1 MNFGGTIR
9 LNRIGVCIIIGVFVL
24 FLLYMSSNSSG
35 GDAKVPVVKD
45 VSDNNSINLRKLLIA
60 AIQVAEKGGKE
71 VVAVK
76 KDNNL
81 DEKTKGKTKEGVN
94 DPVTKAD
101 YKSHCVMYYSLKHW
115 FPTLKVISEEHSS
128 EKDCSNLLFLDLDSN
143 PNTVTSSSISLPDE
157 MIPPEDIT
165 VWIDPLDATK
175 EYTGMKHNLGTGMAQ
190 VASFRLS
197 TIPINHKLL
206 LSFQTTNVT
215 ENLLEYVTTMVCVAV
230 KGKPI
235 IGVVHKPF
243 GVEPKTSWAWF
254 AVAHTPNLKP
264 INEAIKNISEQAF
277 GKNVEVISAAGAGY
291 KSLEVATGNVT
302 AYIHTTAI
310 KKWDVCAGNAIVES
324 LGGKMTTLT
333 NEQLNYSD
341 TNVVNEKGL
350 LATMAKH
357 DWYLNRL
364 SPSKVKV

>member
-115 FPTLKVISEEHSS
+115 FPTLKVTGSTRFTAGFIIPFACVISEEHSS
-128 EKDCSNLLFLDLDSN
+128 EKDCSNLLFLDLDLN

-190 VASFRLS
+190 
-197 TIPINHKLL
+197 
-206 LSFQTTNVT
+206 TNVT

>member
-81 DEKTKGKTKEGVN
+81 DEETKGKTKEGVN

-128 EKDCSNLLFLDLDSN
+128 EKDCSNLLFLDLDLN

-175 EYTGMKHNLGTGMAQ
+175 EY
-190 VASFRLS
+190 
-197 TIPINHKLL
+197 
-206 LSFQTTNVT
+206 T

-264 INEAIKNISEQAF
+264 INEAS
-277 GKNVEVISAAGAGY
+277 Y

-333 NEQLNYSD
+333 NELLNYSD

-357 DWYLNRL
+357 EWYLNRL

>member
-128 EKDCSNLLFLDLDSN
+128 EKDCSNLLFLDLDLN

-175 EYTGMKHNLGTGMAQ
+175 EYTGMKHNLG
-190 VASFRLS
+190 
-197 TIPINHKLL
+197 I
-206 LSFQTTNVT
+206 

>member
-71 VVAVK
+71 VVVVK

-81 DEKTKGKTKEGVN
+81 DEETKGKTKEGVN

-128 EKDCSNLLFLDLDSN
+128 EKDCSNLLFLDLDLN

-175 EYTGMKHNLGTGMAQ
+175 EYT
-190 VASFRLS
+190 
-197 TIPINHKLL
+197 
-206 LSFQTTNVT
+206 

-243 GVEPKTSWAWF
+243 GVDTQDFMGLGDLSKTPKIIVSISHAGQ
-254 AVAHTPNLKP
+254 V
-264 INEAIKNISEQAF
+264 KNISEQAF

-333 NEQLNYSD
+333 NELLNYSD

-357 DWYLNRL
+357 EWYLNRL

>member
-81 DEKTKGKTKEGVN
+81 DEETKGKTKEGVN

-128 EKDCSNLLFLDLDSN
+128 EKDCSNLLFLDLDLN

-175 EYTGMKHNLGTGMAQ
+175 EYT
-190 VASFRLS
+190 
-197 TIPINHKLL
+197 
-206 LSFQTTNVT
+206 

-243 GVEPKTSWAWF
+243 AIEPKTSWAWF

-264 INEAIKNISEQAF
+264 INEASNNICTKTPKIIVSISHAGQVKNISEQAF

-333 NEQLNYSD
+333 NELLNYSD

-357 DWYLNRL
+357 EWYLNRL